1 MDGRDIGTHILPDAE
16 LKIFLT
22 ASVEERARRRYLE
35 LVEKGEECNIED
47 IRKDIADRD
56 YRDMHR
62 ETAPLRQA
70 EDAVLLDT
78 SDMTLDEVVAEITR
92 LAKERM

>member
-1 MDGRDIGTHILPDAE
+1 MLQIGASCLFNNGAHIGAPLQW
-16 LKIFLT
+16 
-22 ASVEERARRRYLE
+22 
-35 LVEKGEECNIED
+35 VEKGEECNIED

-78 SDMTLDEVVAEITR
+78 SDMDIEGVVSAMKKIIGEKIP
-92 LAKERM
+92 L